1 MNLILTVTDL
11 KQYCYCPRIL
21 FYMRCLPGVR
31 PLTTKMEEGKQAH
44 EEEEEREER
53 RQLRVYGFSRGER
66 HFGVSLF
73 SATLGMTALVDLVI
87 LRPDGKAQAVP
98 VDYKLSRMVGP
109 HVRMQLASYGLMLEE
124 ETGLPVPYG
133 FVYLIQERRA
143 EKVPLTPSLRIQ
155 TCTTLTAMRTLIESE
170 TMPPPTPRV
179 AYCVNCEFRR
189 FCNDVL

>member
-31 PLTTKMEEGKQAH
+31 PLTVKMEEGKQAH
-44 EEEEEREER
+44 EREEEREER
-53 RQLRVYGFSRGER
+53 RQLRAYGFSQGER
-66 HFGVSLF
+66 HFAVSLF
-73 SATLGMTALVDLVI
+73 SATLGMTALIDLVI

-109 HVRMQLASYGLMLEE
+109 HVKMQLACYGLMLEE

-143 EKVPLTPSLRIQ
+143 EKVQLTPSLRIQ

-170 TMPPPTPRV
+170 TMPPPTSRV